1 MPAGG
6 VAATTATP
14 APGWAA
20 FVGVTAIVL
29 SLLLALARAS
39 QALVRDDTDLPG
51 RLSTVETT
59 DDAARSL
66 TLDDPATEL
75 DAEELEPPVRTTG
88 HGVPIDADSPGALTA
103 EELARDP
110 FEDGDAARSGSDG
123 RDATGSPATT
133 TASRGSGPAAD
144 DPDSFTTGQLL
155 ANVALTQGLFGV
167 VLLAAALYWRIPASA
182 FGITG
187 DALSTG
193 LPALGAGVALGVGL
207 YVANEVGA
215 AGADAMGVEYDE
227 RLRSLLAPDSAGGW
241 VVLLF
246 LVLPVVAGVE
256 EFIFRA
262 AVIGATSAG
271 FGTSPW
277 ALAVVSSVAFALG
290 HGAQGRM
297 GVLVTGGLGLVL
309 AAAFV
314 LTGSF
319 LVVFVAHYLVNAL
332 EFVVHELL
340 GIEWAGDGPA
350 E

>member
-1 MPAGG
+1 MLVG
-6 VAATTATP
+6 AATTVTP
-14 APGWAA
+14 APDWAA

-88 HGVPIDADSPGALTA
+88 HGVPIDAESPGALTA

-110 FEDGDAARSGSDG
+110 FER
-123 RDATGSPATT
+123 RDAGAAPETTGPTATT
-133 TASRGSGPAAD
+133 TASSGTAPATD
-144 DPDSFTTGQLL
+144 DADSFTTGQLL

-167 VLLAAALYWRIPASA
+167 VLLGAAWYWRIPASA

-193 LPALGAGVALGVGL
+193 LPALAVGVALGVGL
-207 YVANEVGA
+207 YVANELGA

-227 RLRSLLAPDSAGGW
+227 RLRSLLAPDSPGGW

-246 LVLPVVAGVE
+246 LVLPIVAGVE

-271 FGTSPW
+271 FGTPPW
-277 ALAVVSSVAFALG
+277 ALAVLSSAAFALG

-309 AAAFV
+309 AAAFI

-332 EFVVHELL
+332 EFLVHELL
-340 GIEWAGDGPA
+340 GVEWAGDGA
-350 E
+350 GD

>member
-1 MPAGG
+1 MLAGG
-6 VAATTATP
+6 VAATTAP
-14 APGWAA
+14 PEPGWAA

-51 RLSTVETT
+51 RLSTVEPT
-59 DDAARSL
+59 DDAERSL
-66 TLDDPATEL
+66 TLDDPEADL
-75 DAEELEPPVRTTG
+75 GAGDLEPPGRETG
-88 HGVPIDADSPGALTA
+88 HGVPIDPDSPGALTA

-110 FEDGDAARSGSDG
+110 LPDGHAGPHGSEASG
-123 RDATGSPATT
+123 TPATT
-133 TASRGSGPAAD
+133 TANRGAGTAD
-144 DPDSFTTGQLL
+144 DRGSFTTGQLL

-167 VLLAAALYWRIPASA
+167 VLLGAALYWRIPASA
-182 FGITG
+182 FGVTA

-207 YVANEVGA
+207 YVANELGA

-227 RLRSLLAPDSAGGW
+227 RLRSLLAPDSSGGW

-246 LVLPVVAGVE
+246 LVLPIVAGVE

-262 AVIGATSAG
+262 AVIGATNAG

-277 ALAVVSSVAFALG
+277 ALAVVSSIAFALG

-340 GIEWAGDGPA
+340 GVEWAGDGA
-350 E
+350 GE